1 MLFNLPRQRPNGT
14 FKIQGQKVQLPG
26 KGVSWSVCSEGLAPA
41 AASTLPSPGSQAF
54 QFSLPSPHSTSSP
67 KWKVSVSCSVVSDS
81 VTVWAVARD
90 PLSVG
95 FSRKE
100 YWNG

>member
-54 QFSLPSPHSTSSP
+54 QFSLPFPNSTSSP

-81 VTVWAVARD
+81 
-90 PLSVG
+90 L
-95 FSRKE
+95 
-100 YWNG
+100 